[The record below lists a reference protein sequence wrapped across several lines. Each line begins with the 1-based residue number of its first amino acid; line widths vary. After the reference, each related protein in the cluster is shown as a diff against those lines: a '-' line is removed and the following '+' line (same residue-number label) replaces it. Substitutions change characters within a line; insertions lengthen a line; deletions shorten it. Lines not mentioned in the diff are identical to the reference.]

1 MSNVTSLL
9 EARVRAKAKVLGL
22 NEHQIQTILEGAP
35 AWTNVFL
42 DDAKIPDRQAALD
55 KVIIPFNTMKLDYD
69 IIKRIDAGDH
79 TVMCVAGEEGF
90 AYTIGLTNNRPSPH
104 ELYISVGIGS
114 VAQSMLNEIA
124 GEYPDGNYPTE
135 PIELKSCFIKK
146 GNRKFDSRVK
156 IVKST
161 APEKII
167 EDNFRRIDQWTGI
180 LPTDIYIVYV
190 ADINNILPGEEGY
203 DINFKQLVEE
213 KE

>member
-1 MSNVTSLL
+1 MAKVPLHL
-9 EARVRAKAKVLGL
+9 RLKVEAKAKTLEL
-22 NEHQIQTILEGAP
+22 NQRQIKTILEGAP
-35 AWTNVFL
+35 AWTNIFL
-42 DDAKIPDRQAALD
+42 DDDKVFDRQSALD
-55 KVIIPFNTMKLDYD
+55 KVIIPFNLMKFDYG
-69 IIKRIDAGDH
+69 IIKRIDAGGH
-79 TVMCVAGEEGF
+79 TVMCVAGKEGF
-90 AYTIGLTNNRPSPH
+90 AYTIGLTNNRPTPH

-124 GEYPDGNYPTE
+124 KEYPDGNYPTE
-135 PIELKSCFIKK
+135 PIELKSCFVKK
-146 GNRKFDSRVK
+146 GNRKFDSRVR